1 MLFPVNVLG
10 IAMSDKTK
18 NTKFDWFEIFRA
30 GKHTDSKGN
39 TAEFSAADL
48 QSVVNNFKPKTAP
61 LVIGHPDQND
71 PAWGWAAELKIE
83 GDKLFA
89 RADDVATDF
98 ANAVESKRF
107 PNRSVRLVKTAN
119 GYELGHIGF
128 LGAKPPAVG
137 GMQWQFN
144 ASDAEAV
151 SFEFALDDQ
160 IKSLTIDT
168 SNAVVVLFRKL
179 KAFFIERHGAETADN
194 MLPDWQIDSLSG
206 QVAIAAE
213 EMWKER
219 SAASQNEFNAALNA
233 KDIELQKTQ
242 TELEQLRKEQKAVSF
257 AASLKDA
264 QQFVAELNSGSAPR
278 LTKTDGVAD
287 FLAHLSSQDA
297 TFDFAAADGT
307 TQQSNQAAWF
317 KDFLKSL
324 PEQTTLTQPFDKSS
338 QVTLDAPA
346 MAKLASDYQQSQA
359 AQGICISLSSAM
371 EHIKQQQKV

>member
-1 MLFPVNVLG
+1 
-10 IAMSDKTK
+10 MSSKTKPK

-30 GKHTDSKGN
+30 GKHTDSKGKD
-39 TAEFSAADL
+39 AEFSAADL
-48 QSVVNNFKPKTAP
+48 QSVVSNFKPKTAP

-89 RADDVATDF
+89 RADDVAVDF
-98 ANAVESKRF
+98 ADAVESKRF

-144 ASDAEAV
+144 AADAEAV

-160 IKSLTIDT
+160 IKSLTVDT
-168 SNAVVVLFRKL
+168 SNAVVTLFRKL
-179 KAFFIERHGAETADN
+179 KSFFIERHGAEAADN
-194 MLPDWQIDSLSG
+194 MLPDWQIDGLAG
-206 QVAIAAE
+206 QAAVAAE

-219 SAASQNEFNAALNA
+219 SAASQTEFNAALSA
-233 KDIELQKTQ
+233 KDVELQAAR
-242 TELEQLRKEQKAVSF
+242 TELEQLRQASKTLSF
-257 AASLKDA
+257 AAALTEA
-264 QQFVAELNSGSAPR
+264 QQFVTELNSGTAPR

-324 PEQTTLTQPFDKSS
+324 PEQTTLTQPFDKKTP
-338 QVTLDAPA
+338 VELDAPA
-346 MAKLASDYQQSQA
+346 LAKLASDYQQSQK
-359 AQGICISLSSAM
+359 AQGVSITISSAM